1 MEFGGPEH
9 MVGVAHYPIR
19 YDKIAQAMDCHGEY
33 VENVNDLRPALG
45 RALDSGEP
53 SVIHVVTN
61 KEANTWPPGLIEF
74 ARVYSGE
81 PSPE

>member
-1 MEFGGPEH
+1 
-9 MVGVAHYPIR
+9 
-19 YDKIAQAMDCHGEY
+19 MDCHGEY